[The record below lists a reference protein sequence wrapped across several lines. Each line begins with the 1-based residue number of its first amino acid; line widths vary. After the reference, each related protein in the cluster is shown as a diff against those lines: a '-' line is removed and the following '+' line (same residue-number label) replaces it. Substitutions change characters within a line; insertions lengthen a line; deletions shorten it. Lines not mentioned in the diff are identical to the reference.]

1 MKKII
6 AAFLLLLGFSA
17 HAKNPGESAMHC
29 VQALP
34 GNGEVTIVNNC
45 GEKVFVIY
53 CGDLKYAKKRC
64 GEGSNGGYYTHSQNI
79 AAGTEGKIHV
89 RGGYRYFSCKGAIG
103 FGNGGTYRE
112 TSVDSVECLVR

>member
-1 MKKII
+1 MKTII
-6 AAFLLLLGFSA
+6 AVVLLFVGISA

-29 VQALP
+29 IEAKS
-34 GNGEVTIVNNC
+34 GNGEVIFVNNC

-64 GEGSNGGYYTHSQNI
+64 GDGSNGGYYTHSQNI
-79 AAGTEGKIHV
+79 AAGAEGKIHIQG
-89 RGGYRYFSCKGAIG
+89 RYRYFSCKGSIG

-112 TSVDSVECLVR
+112 TGTDSVECLER